1 MTDIPKDIVTLD
13 WYYQSD
19 ESTPSLVVLSTRKD
33 NADNIN
39 VIVQDVEYDQ
49 SNSRYIL
56 SIRYIIDARAEISDN
71 NVYVQVLDPT
81 RTLAKKFFIS
91 SKKFF
96 ISFIGNKLVVYGL
109 GNSFDTSK
117 KQVNLDRVIEN
128 APIIVRKD
136 QYSNYIFSL

>member
-81 RTLAKKFFIS
+81 RTLAKSFLYLAKS
-91 SKKFF
+91 FF

-136 QYSNYIFSL
+136 QYSNYIF